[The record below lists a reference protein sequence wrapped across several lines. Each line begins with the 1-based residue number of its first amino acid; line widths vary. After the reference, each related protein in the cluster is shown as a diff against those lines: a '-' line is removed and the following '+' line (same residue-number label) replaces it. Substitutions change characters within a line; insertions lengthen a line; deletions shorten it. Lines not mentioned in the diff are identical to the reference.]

1 LDVLF
6 LSGRDRVMTTEPAL
20 VFAEPSGVVRAWN
33 SGAESLFGHSAA
45 EAIGQTLDLIVPP
58 EFRERHW
65 AGFRAAMAAGDGK
78 IDRAAANLPALHR
91 DGTVM
96 RVTVRLLVVHDA
108 RDRVAGALAVFA
120 ADDEAAPPLP
130 RL

>member
-1 LDVLF
+1 
-6 LSGRDRVMTTEPAL
+6 MTTEPAL
-20 VFAEPSGVVRAWN
+20 VFAEPSGVVSAWN

-96 RVTVRLLVVHDA
+96 RVAVRLLVIHDA
-108 RDRVAGALAVFA
+108 RDRAAGALAVFC
-120 ADDEAAPPLP
+120 ADDGTAPPLP